1 MQLINTKKELR
12 SLLTSLDKNKSLG
25 LVPTMGALHL
35 GHISLVE
42 QSLKENDITLVSI
55 FVNPTQFN
63 NKEDLAQYPK
73 TLDRDISL
81 LRSVSRDVIV
91 FAPTPEE
98 IYSGEILSK
107 SYDFGGL
114 ENKMEGKFREGH
126 FNGVGTIVEILLTL
140 IDPTRA
146 YFGEKD
152 FQQLQIIRKMVR
164 TQGIPVEIIGCPIVR
179 EPSGLAMS
187 SRNERL
193 SDALKK
199 EAAFI
204 YSTLQGAKK
213 EFGMKSA
220 DFVVDWV
227 RKQFEAQQNF
237 KLEYITI
244 VDENNLGPV
253 IKKEKGTN
261 YRAFIAVYIGD
272 VRLIDNIAL

>member
-63 NKEDLAQYPK
+63 NNEDLAQYPK